1 MYGTRDIFFIE
12 LRKNRLASR
21 KRRARGRVLTRT
33 RVGWRATNASFT
45 FDFERDSRRLQPC
58 RRLTTHSWRSTR
70 TRLARPLRRSPKPS
84 LNPRRLPSPRLRG
97 KVRVDATRRTSINAR
112 RIGERSRN
120 EGEIG
125 TRKIFFILRIG
136 FRCGR
141 THRRRRP
148 VADG

>member
-1 MYGTRDIFFIE
+1 MVPGVSFSLNCARTGWRPE
-12 LRKNRLASR
+12 
-21 KRRARGRVLTRT
+21 RRARGRALTRT

-70 TRLARPLRRSPKPS
+70 TRLARLLRRSPKPS

-112 RIGERSRN
+112 RTGERSRN
-120 EGEIG
+120 EGESG
-125 TRKIFFILRIG
+125 AKKIFFILRID

-148 VADG
+148 VADGS

>member
-1 MYGTRDIFFIE
+1 MVLGTSFSFNCARTGW
-12 LRKNRLASR
+12 RPG
-21 KRRARGRVLTRT
+21 RRARGRVLTRT

-84 LNPRRLPSPRLRG
+84 LNPRRLPSPRLRV
-97 KVRVDATRRTSINAR
+97 KVRVDATRRTSINAL

-120 EGEIG
+120 EEEIG

-148 VADG
+148 VGDG